1 MNRVDCKK
9 VLLDFFEEYITND
22 YIFLDLP
29 YYTNVGDVLI
39 WQSTLDLLKKHTHK
53 CLYSASIESYI
64 KPNISKE
71 VIILFM
77 GGGNFGDVWK
87 RHQDFRRK
95 VMSDFPE
102 NPVIQLPQSVCFR
115 DESFLREDVDFF
127 SKHKGN
133 VTICLRD
140 KKSYDIIYNN
150 YKTVSAKLLP
160 DMVLSFDVEKY
171 AKLYDGNGS
180 LYVKRKDS
188 EKTEYNETIV
198 PKDAIV
204 ADWPTMEQRTFGL
217 KMYDK
222 IQRFNSSFDRR
233 LRTHLY
239 NSTADFCFKRIFKNK
254 IIKSGIKFVNQYK
267 TVYSTRL
274 HVAILAALL
283 EKQTFVFDNSYGKI
297 KGVYDLWMQD
307 WKTIKML

>member
-1 MNRVDCKK
+1 MNKVDCKK
-9 VLLDFFEEYITND
+9 VLTDFFEEYITND

-39 WQSTLDLLKKHTHK
+39 WQSTLDLLKKLTYK
-53 CLYSASIESYI
+53 CLYSASIESYR
-64 KPNISKE
+64 KPKISKE

-87 RHQDFRRK
+87 RHQVFRHK
-95 VMSDFPE
+95 VMSEFHE
-102 NPVIQLPQSVCFR
+102 NPVIQLPQSVCFK
-115 DESFLREDVDFF
+115 DENFLREDVDFI
-127 SKHKGN
+127 SKHKGD

-171 AKLYDGNGS
+171 AKHYDGNGF
-180 LYVKRKDS
+180 LYVKRRDS
-188 EKTEYNETIV
+188 EKTEYNETII
-198 PKDAIV
+198 PKDAVV
-204 ADWPTMEQRTFGL
+204 ADWPTMEQRSFGL
-217 KMYDK
+217 KVYDK
-222 IQRFNSSFDRR
+222 FQKVNLFIDRR
-233 LRTHLY
+233 LRSHLY
-239 NSTADFCFKRIFKNK
+239 NIAADFCFKRFFKNQ
-254 IIKSGIKFVNQYK
+254 IIKSGIKFINKYK

-283 EKQTFVFDNSYGKI
+283 RKETFVFDNSYGKI

-307 WKTIKML
+307 WQTIKML